1 MERKKRAR
9 RLLQRPGLLAKGL
22 LAAVFGEISERQ
34 RGLRYYLNK
43 APDVEWGNDLVDF
56 TFAPWVRVWGV
67 VGNPPL
73 SAEFLMVTP
82 CEISFTVKR
91 ASSSRKGQTLYRHFR
106 EIDLPMEDARGISI
120 AERVYLALEL
130 ALSQVMLAKNLEE
143 GLSKSNVLAL
153 DSIWNSIGS
162 DASSNKRWLLECL
175 AKIKTLRRV

>member
-1 MERKKRAR
+1 
-9 RLLQRPGLLAKGL
+9 
-22 LAAVFGEISERQ
+22 LAAVVGEITERQ
-34 RGLRYYLNK
+34 RGLRSYLNE

-106 EIDLPMEDARGISI
+106 EIDLPMEDAHGNSI
-120 AERVYLALEL
+120 AERVFLALEL
-130 ALSQVMLAKNLEE
+130 ALYEVLTAENIKE
-143 GLSKSNVLAL
+143 GLSKGVVLAL

-175 AKIKTLRRV
+175 AKTKTLRRVGLPESNR